1 MSLQLTD
8 ANTPETLAGLSG
20 YCVGPPSLRGQLSTP
35 TAPGR
40 LDRCWHGASTWP
52 PTRRATSYRM
62 TSGWKD
68 LCQSV
73 CRRKMTARDSR
84 AWARGCYAT
93 EPAMEL

>member
-8 ANTPETLAGLSG
+8 ANTPERWPGLSG
-20 YCVGPPSLRGQLSTP
+20 YCVGPPRLRGQLSTP
-35 TAPGR
+35 TAPCR
-40 LDRCWHGASTWP
+40 LDRCWRWASTWP

-73 CRRKMTARDSR
+73 CWRMITARDSR
-84 AWARGCYAT
+84 TWARGCYAT